1 MHHVM
6 KYGSP
11 DDERLRAQ
19 TCGNLKPMAGH
30 EEPMDDL
37 RRILGSREEAH
48 ARADVTLDTS
58 AKPVVHSFNELVRL
72 VSTGARLRT

>member
-1 MHHVM
+1 
-6 KYGSP
+6 
-11 DDERLRAQ
+11 
-19 TCGNLKPMAGH
+19 MAGH